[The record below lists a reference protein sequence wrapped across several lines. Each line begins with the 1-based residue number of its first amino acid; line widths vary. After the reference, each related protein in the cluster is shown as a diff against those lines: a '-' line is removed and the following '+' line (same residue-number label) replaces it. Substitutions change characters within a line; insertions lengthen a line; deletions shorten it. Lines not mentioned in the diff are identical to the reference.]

1 MSETHRGKAPSAF
14 RTITEAGDELGVPA
28 HVLRFWEGKF
38 PALRPMKRAGGRRLY
53 RVDDMALL
61 RGLKTLL
68 HDDGYTIKGVQK
80 LLKDNGVA
88 WVREA
93 GGASGE
99 FEEELS
105 PRPMPIARTSQERA
119 ADGPAASREQ
129 ERQVI
134 EDDARS
140 TVSPSRAAIALSP
153 SDQRRL
159 QEALSRLHAARVRI
173 GRALSAA

>member
-1 MSETHRGKAPSAF
+1 MSESHRGKAPSAF

-93 GGASGE
+93 GGTSDE
-99 FEEELS
+99 FEAEAGSS
-105 PRPMPIARTSQERA
+105 PMVAARGHHERDEDMRA
-119 ADGPAASREQ
+119 APWKQDQRAFK
-129 ERQVI
+129 
-134 EDDARS
+134 DDAIEA
-140 TVSPSRAAIALSP
+140 VSQSKSAMAHSP
-153 SDQRRL
+153 ADQRRL

-173 GRALSAA
+173 GRVLSAA

>member
-1 MSETHRGKAPSAF
+1 MSESQRGKAPSAF

-68 HDDGYTIKGVQK
+68 YDDGYTIKGVQK

-88 WVREA
+88 WVRDA
-93 GGASGE
+93 GGISAE
-99 FEEELS
+99 FEAEPGACSMASTRGYHGREED
-105 PRPMPIARTSQERA
+105 PRA
-119 ADGPAASREQ
+119 GPCKQDQQAF
-129 ERQVI
+129 
-134 EDDARS
+134 EDDAIEV
-140 TVSPSRAAIALSP
+140 VSQWKPAMAHSP
-153 SDQRRL
+153 VDQRRL
-159 QEALSRLHAARVRI
+159 HEALSRLHAARVRI
-173 GRALSAA
+173 GLVLSAA